1 MSDEERKPIEEVL
14 PGYSIHPLP
23 DGWTPIEAFVLVKC
37 MDGTGVSTW
46 SFRTSNPLNLE
57 ELLGVLTVQVEV
69 IKDKLAIEW
78 ED

>member
-23 DGWTPIEAFVLVKC
+23 DGWTPVEAFVLVKC
-37 MDGTGVSTW
+37 MDETGVSTW